1 MPTLED
7 VQKSIQATQ
16 ADIDTR
22 LKAVEAAV
30 SDGSDDNPTLK
41 SELKAAVAQWKESN
55 EELAKLQKQA
65 DEIEST
71 FKRYGESGRL
81 VEAKSWGDDFA
92 ERLKSDEGFQAYRK
106 GESSRAKMAVAGLA
120 AQKAVHTTGTSL
132 TGEVIAPTRVPGVV
146 AAPNR
151 PVHIR
156 QFIAEGQTSSNSIRY
171 VEETGFTNN
180 AAMVAEGT
188 DKPESNITL
197 AVKDA
202 PVRLIAHL
210 ARVSRQMLDDIPF
223 LASYLGARLRYGL
236 RLTEDAQILYGD
248 GTGENL
254 KGLTTYAAS
263 AFDKALLHTAG
274 YVEMINRI
282 DVIRFAILQARRAE
296 YAVDVVMLSPLDC
309 AIIESLK
316 DSQGR
321 YLDELDRLG
330 VTVVENTAVN
340 DGDFVLGS
348 FSSGGVVMLFDRM
361 ETEVEFFEQDRDNV
375 PKNLITVRAEERLA
389 LPVFRPE
396 GIVYGTFADAL
407 TPPA

>member
-1 MPTLED
+1 
-7 VQKSIQATQ
+7 
-16 ADIDTR
+16 
-22 LKAVEAAV
+22 
-30 SDGSDDNPTLK
+30 
-41 SELKAAVAQWKESN
+41 
-55 EELAKLQKQA
+55 
-65 DEIEST
+65 
-71 FKRYGESGRL
+71 
-81 VEAKSWGDDFA
+81 
-92 ERLKSDEGFQAYRK
+92 
-106 GESSRAKMAVAGLA
+106 MAVAGLA

-132 TGEVIAPTRVPGVV
+132 TGEVIAPTRIEGVI
-146 AAPNR
+146 APPNR

-156 QFIAEGQTSSNSIRY
+156 QFISEGQTTSNSIRY
-171 VEETGFTNN
+171 IEETGFTNN

-188 DKPESNITL
+188 DKPESDITL

-210 ARVSRQMLDDIPF
+210 ARVSRQMLDDIPY

-263 AFDKALLHTAG
+263 AFDKTLLHSG
-274 YVEMINRI
+274 VVEMINRI

-296 YAVDVVMLSPLDC
+296 YAVDVVMLSPLDV
-309 AIIESLK
+309 AILESLK

-330 VTVVENTAVN
+330 VTIVENTAVQ
-340 DGDFVLGS
+340 DGDFILGS
-348 FSSGGVVMLFDRM
+348 FSTGGVVQLFDRM

-375 PKNLITVRAEERLA
+375 PKNLVTVRAEERLA
-389 LPVFRPE
+389 LPVYRPE

-407 TPPA
+407 QAPA